1 MLKRDRDMSQYGV
14 ARDQRMADASLAR
27 RNNTNAH
34 VKHGEERVLCLEE
47 GVAGLTIGLGQEE
60 IMAGMFMTTIQGI
73 RIITEEE
80 TLAGFQVQE
89 IPLEE
94 TRHIRMMGHVGGV
107 DNEIPKKVLQ
117 ATGTSEPG

>member
-1 MLKRDRDMSQYGV
+1 MLKRDRDMRQYGV
-14 ARDQRMADASLAR
+14 ARDQRMADATLAR

-60 IMAGMFMTTIQGI
+60 IMAGVFMTTIQEI

-80 TLAGFQVQE
+80 ISLHILSFGSRISLHILASLLLSMEKFRTDQ
-89 IPLEE
+89 
-94 TRHIRMMGHVGGV
+94 
-107 DNEIPKKVLQ
+107 
-117 ATGTSEPG
+117 